1 MAFACTIN
9 DVPDVVLHQILAGS
23 DQDFPA
29 LVPVNRRFNNI
40 FVPKLYEKISYLF
53 ASSVQYQMPVSE
65 HDLQQMVMPQIIHRM
80 QDFLRAIFTTPGLA
94 WPVKE
99 LRLQS
104 RRLIGAIQW
113 LATRKH
119 DAAIAPIRR
128 VLESARDQGSN
139 GIAFILRTLPSR
151 ERLHIDRITRF
162 FRDVR
167 TQA

>member
-40 FVPKLYEKISYLF
+40 FVPKLYEKISY
-53 ASSVQYQMPVSE
+53 
-65 HDLQQMVMPQIIHRM
+65 LQQMVMPQIIHRM